1 MSSTTT
7 TTTTPVVRKAS
18 HAGSW
23 YTDSSTELDR
33 RLQYW
38 LNQATYSHG
47 PARAIIAPHA
57 GYRYSGECA
66 AHAYKQIEPGAVK
79 RVFIL
84 GPSHHVGTVK
94 CALTQAHTLKTPL
107 YDLKVD
113 VAVVRELAVHSGG
126 AFEWLTLEDDEREH
140 SIEMHLPY
148 VAKVMEGRR
157 DAFTVVP
164 VVVGS
169 LSREAEVRYGR
180 IFAQY
185 LQMPENLFVIS
196 SDFCHWGRRFRYTYL
211 LSNNNPVDKTIEEL
225 DKMGMAVIERLD
237 GGEFAQYLRE
247 HRNTICGRHAIGVLL
262 EAVQEVVKSGGEAC
276 MKFLKYAQSNRC
288 KDMSDSSVSYAAGAL
303 VFEWVGP

>member
-1 MSSTTT
+1 MSSSSTSATTT
-7 TTTTPVVRKAS
+7 RKAT

-23 YTDSSTELDR
+23 YTDSPDELNR
-33 RLQYW
+33 RLQNW
-38 LNQATYSHG
+38 LSQAPYCHG

-66 AHAYKQIEPGAVK
+66 AHAYKQIEPA
-79 RVFIL
+79 RIQRIFIL
-84 GPSHHVGTVK
+84 GPSHHVGTAK
-94 CALTQAHTLKTPL
+94 CALTQAHVLNTPL
-107 YDLKVD
+107 YDLRVD
-113 VAVVRELAVHSGG
+113 VGVVRELAGG
-126 AFEWLTLEDDEREH
+126 GVFEWLDLEDDEREH

-148 VAKVMEGRR
+148 VAKVMEGRKNR
-157 DAFTVVP
+157 FTVVP

-169 LSREAEVRYGR
+169 LSRDAEIRYGK
-180 IFAQY
+180 IFAKY
-185 LQMPENLFVIS
+185 LAQPENLFVIS

-211 LSNNNPVDKTIEEL
+211 LPNNNVIHETIEQL
-225 DKMGMAVIERLD
+225 DRMGMSVIERLD

-262 EAVQEVVKSGGEAC
+262 EAVGEVMRSGGSGDGVC

-303 VFEWVGP
+303 VME